1 MTLTRIIGLILIV
14 AGIAAL
20 GVGGFSYTRET
31 HQTKIGP
38 IELAVK
44 ERQEVNIPIWVGVSA
59 IVVGGVLV
67 IFGGRKR

>member
-1 MTLTRIIGLILIV
+1 MNLTRIIGLILIV

-31 HQTKIGP
+31 HQAKIGP

-59 IVVGGVLV
+59 IVVGWVLV